1 MSSQQL
7 NDLGPEELTEHAR
20 QVLSEARQAVARAE
34 AGVAVAAAAVE
45 ATPMDEDIKAAV
57 AALLAA
63 KETEVAA
70 RAACARVQDA
80 SFLARVAA
88 SHWHSAWH
96 DARSRATAIANLD
109 ILHRQQMMGDWSDDI
124 NEAYIQDRIYETR
137 PDVIKAK
144 KDKETQMKKAK
155 KETKEHM
162 GSMLGDWDKA
172 GKLIKRHTSKNR
184 KITKRKRQKIAKRI
198 KITKRRK

>member
-7 NDLGPEELTEHAR
+7 NALGPEELEQHASQTWLAALETVEVTPADEGR
-20 QVLSEARQAVARAE
+20 GQRFARFNARGE
-34 AGVAVAAAAVE
+34 RGAAV
-45 ATPMDEDIKAAV
+45 K
-57 AALLAA
+57 
-63 KETEVAA
+63 
-70 RAACARVQDA
+70 RAQDA
-80 SFLARVAA
+80 WVLAREALRADSARTA
-88 SHWHSAWH
+88 SEWQN
-96 DARSRATAIANLD
+96 ARPRAKAIANLN

-144 KDKETQMKKAK
+144 KDKEAQMIKAK

-172 GKLIKRHTSKNR
+172 GKIIKRHTSKNR
-184 KITKRKRQKIAKRI
+184 KKTKRRKQKIAKRI
-198 KITKRRK
+198 KGTKRR

>member
-1 MSSQQL
+1 MSFKQL
-7 NDLGPEELTEHAR
+7 DDLEPEELKLHAE
-20 QVLSEARQAVARAE
+20 QVVSDARHAVARAE
-34 AGVAVAAAAVE
+34 ARVAVAAAAVG
-45 ATPMDEDIKAAV
+45 ATPMDAREDIKAAV

-70 RAACARVQDA
+70 RAATARAQDA

-88 SHWHSAWH
+88 SQWHSAWH

-124 NEAYIQDRIYETR
+124 NEAYIKDRIYETR
-137 PDVIKAK
+137 PDVI
-144 KDKETQMKKAK
+144 KAK

-172 GKLIKRHTSKNR
+172 GKLLKRHTSKNR
-184 KITKRKRQKIAKRI
+184 KKTKRKRQKIAKRI

>member
-1 MSSQQL
+1 MSFKQL
-7 NDLGPEELTEHAR
+7 NDLAPEELKQHAR
-20 QVLSEARQAVARAE
+20 QVLSEACHAVARAQ
-34 AGVAVAAAAVE
+34 ARVAVAAAAVE

-63 KETEVAA
+63 KGTEVAA

-124 NEAYIQDRIYETR
+124 NEAYIKDRIYETR

-144 KDKETQMKKAK
+144 KEKEAQMN
-155 KETKEHM
+155 
-162 GSMLGDWDKA
+162 SMLGDWDKA

-184 KITKRKRQKIAKRI
+184 KKTKRKRQKIAKRI